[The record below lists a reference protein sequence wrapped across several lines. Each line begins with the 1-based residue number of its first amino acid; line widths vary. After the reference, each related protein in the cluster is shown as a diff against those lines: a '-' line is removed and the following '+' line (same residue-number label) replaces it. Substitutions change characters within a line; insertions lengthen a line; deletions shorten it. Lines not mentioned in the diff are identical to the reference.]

1 MQYISDIP
9 KTLPEALTME
19 VRGECYMGKEAFLK
33 LNTERDENGEAVFA
47 NPRNAAAGSLRQ
59 LDPQV
64 TKKRNLST
72 FIYTWVNPPKE
83 ITSQHQAIQQMAK
96 LGFHTNETGKRLA
109 NLDGVFAYIDEY
121 TSKRDSLSY
130 GIDGIV
136 LKVDD
141 LTLQKQLGNTVKV
154 PRWEIAYKFPPEE
167 QETIVHEIVWTVGRT
182 GVVTPTAVMDPV
194 ELAGTTVSRAVL
206 HNPDLLKQ
214 KDVRI
219 GDTVRLH
226 KAGDIIPEI
235 SEVVLSKRPV
245 DSKVYEIPDK
255 CPSCGQALV
264 HLEGEVALR
273 CINPA
278 CPAQIEEGIIHFAS
292 RPAMDIMGLGPKIV
306 RQLIQHN
313 LVKDIADLYHL
324 TADDLAELDH
334 FGDKS
339 INNLLTAIDN
349 SRQNSVELLLNGL
362 GIDHV
367 GAKAALLIV
376 QRFKNLNKIMQAS
389 VSELTAIDTIGE
401 TIAESITTYFAQAS
415 VQKLVQELIDSGVN
429 IDYLGEDVSNEE
441 IADNFFK
448 NKTVVLTGKLAHFTR
463 SEFTKKLE
471 SLGAKVTGSVSKKTD
486 YVIYGTDA
494 GSKLTKAESLQI
506 ALLTEEEAIEKIQ

>member
-1 MQYISDIP
+1 
-9 KTLPEALTME
+9 ME

-219 GDTVRLH
+219 GDTVRLL
-226 KAGDIIPEI
+226 KAGDI
-235 SEVVLSKRPV
+235 LS
-245 DSKVYEIPDK
+245 
-255 CPSCGQALV
+255 L
-264 HLEGEVALR
+264 
-273 CINPA
+273 
-278 CPAQIEEGIIHFAS
+278 IH
-292 RPAMDIMGLGPKIV
+292 I
-306 RQLIQHN
+306 
-313 LVKDIADLYHL
+313 
-324 TADDLAELDH
+324 
-334 FGDKS
+334 
-339 INNLLTAIDN
+339 
-349 SRQNSVELLLNGL
+349 
-362 GIDHV
+362 
-367 GAKAALLIV
+367 
-376 QRFKNLNKIMQAS
+376 
-389 VSELTAIDTIGE
+389 
-401 TIAESITTYFAQAS
+401 
-415 VQKLVQELIDSGVN
+415 
-429 IDYLGEDVSNEE
+429 
-441 IADNFFK
+441 
-448 NKTVVLTGKLAHFTR
+448 
-463 SEFTKKLE
+463 
-471 SLGAKVTGSVSKKTD
+471 
-486 YVIYGTDA
+486 
-494 GSKLTKAESLQI
+494 
-506 ALLTEEEAIEKIQ
+506 